1 MSEQQYQ
8 SQQGDAGSLG
18 MHQQPMQQPMGQ
30 GYAPYRSMMGTRSF
44 GARRQYPIE
53 TKPFFLTSEF
63 LTFTLAT
70 IALLITAAV
79 DNSIDSRFFW
89 ILETALVAFYM
100 LSRGLAKAGTKSRSA
115 DPREDLLRN
124 DDSTQR

>member
-8 SQQGDAGSLG
+8 SQQGDGGLG
-18 MHQQPMQQPMGQ
+18 MQQPMQQPMGQ
-30 GYAPYRSMMGTRSF
+30 GYAPYSPGMMGTRSF
-44 GARRQYPIE
+44 GVRRQYPIE

-79 DNSIDSRFFW
+79 DNSIDARFFW

-100 LSRGLAKAGTKSRSA
+100 LARGLAKAGTKSRSA
-115 DPREDLLRN
+115 DPREDLLRK
-124 DDSTQR
+124 DDSTR